1 MDATPQHAFNPTTY
15 SAVKLDGVDSLGKL
29 RDDLIEFYRPANSQE
44 LFAINRIA
52 LAQQTLLL
60 VARIENGLFDV
71 FLNEGCRSRSVP
83 ELAPHLVGGDQKIV
97 AEHTRN
103 ALLTVGMCSVNAR
116 SKEVALFLRFQAQA
130 ERMYRRAVEE
140 FERLRKLRPK
150 AGAPA
155 PTLEPPSVSV
165 DDAASAMPRNRRPA
179 PSASPAA
186 SASRA
191 APKSTSPPSR
201 PAKIKDFTP
210 HARSIHTGAGV
221 PFPGAHRGRAHRRGT
236 GGRARRGAR
245 PQRRARAGQQGDGQ
259 AARRKSARASAS
271 CSTAPSRARSGARS
285 RASRQFAEAA
295 LRARLD
301 AEWLDLTLP
310 APGPRRGHLHPIT
323 RIQRELEELFISLG
337 FAVLD
342 GPEVET
348 EYHNFD
354 ALNIPA
360 DHPARDMQDTFWLED
375 GNLLRTHTSPVQVRG
390 MERLGPPLRMIA
402 PGRVFRNESVD
413 ASHEHTFYQLEGMMI
428 DRDVSVA
435 HLLYF
440 MKTLLTAIFHRDV
453 TVRLRPG
460 YFPFVEPGFEL
471 DIQCL
476 ICGGPGCPVCKQSGW
491 VELLPCGLVNPNVLR
506 MSGID
511 PEEWNGFAFGLGLT
525 RLVMM
530 RYGIDDIRQLQGG
543 DLRFLEQF

>member
-1 MDATPQHAFNPTTY
+1 MLDQRIRELESGFLARIAHARSPEELEAVRVAAFGRKEGAFNP
-15 SAVKLDGVDSLGKL
+15 
-29 RDDLIEFYRPANSQE
+29 
-44 LFAINRIA
+44 IA
-52 LAQQTLLL
+52 KEM
-60 VARIENGLFDV
+60 AR
-71 FLNEGCRSRSVP
+71 
-83 ELAPHLVGGDQKIV
+83 
-97 AEHTRN
+97 
-103 ALLTVGMCSVNAR
+103 
-116 SKEVALFLRFQAQA
+116 
-130 ERMYRRAVEE
+130 
-140 FERLRKLRPK
+140 
-150 AGAPA
+150 
-155 PTLEPPSVSV
+155 LEPEERKRTGMLLN
-165 DDAASAMPRNRRPA
+165 AAKQKLEQAID
-179 PSASPAA
+179 
-186 SASRA
+186 SR
-191 APKSTSPPSR
+191 K
-201 PAKIKDFTP
+201 
-210 HARSIHTGAGV
+210 
-221 PFPGAHRGRAHRRGT
+221 
-236 GGRARRGAR
+236 
-245 PQRRARAGQQGDGQ
+245 QQD
-259 AARRKSARASAS
+259 
-271 CSTAPSRARSGARS
+271 
-285 RASRQFAEAA
+285 AEAA
-295 LRARLD
+295 LKARLD
-301 AEWLDLTLP
+301 SEWVDLTLP
-310 APGPRRGHLHPIT
+310 APGSRRGRLHPIT
-323 RIQRELEELFISLG
+323 QIQRELEELFVSLG

-354 ALNIPA
+354 ALNIPP
-360 DHPARDMQDTFWLED
+360 DHPARDMQDTFWLEG

-390 MERLGPPLRMIA
+390 MEKLGPPLRMIA

-440 MKTLLTAIFHRDV
+440 MKTLLGAIFRRDV

-476 ICGGPGCPVCKQSGW
+476 ICGGQGCPVCKQSGW

-530 RYGIDDIRQLQGG
+530 RYGIDDIRLLQSG

>member
-1 MDATPQHAFNPTTY
+1 MHDSSIQEVESGALARIA
-15 SAVKLDGVDSLGKL
+15 SAGSLEELEAVRVQVLGRKGSLDQFFKQMGKL
-29 RDDLIEFYRPANSQE
+29 PASDRAAFGKTLNS
-44 LFAINRIA
+44 A
-52 LAQQTLLL
+52 
-60 VARIENGLFDV
+60 
-71 FLNEGCRSRSVP
+71 
-83 ELAPHLVGGDQKIV
+83 K
-97 AEHTRN
+97 
-103 ALLTVGMCSVNAR
+103 
-116 SKEVALFLRFQAQA
+116 QA
-130 ERMYRRAVEE
+130 V
-140 FERLRKLRPK
+140 
-150 AGAPA
+150 
-155 PTLEPPSVSV
+155 
-165 DDAASAMPRNRRPA
+165 DAAYE
-179 PSASPAA
+179 
-186 SASRA
+186 
-191 APKSTSPPSR
+191 
-201 PAKIKDFTP
+201 
-210 HARSIHTGAGV
+210 AR
-221 PFPGAHRGRAHRRGT
+221 
-236 GGRARRGAR
+236 
-245 PQRRARAGQQGDGQ
+245 
-259 AARRKSARASAS
+259 KKE
-271 CSTAPSRARSGARS
+271 
-285 RASRQFAEAA
+285 FAEAG
-295 LRARLD
+295 LRAKLD
-301 AEWLDLTLP
+301 REWVDLTLP
-310 APGPRRGHLHPIT
+310 APGHRRGHLHPIT

-360 DHPARDMQDTFWLED
+360 DHPARDMQDTFWLD
-375 GNLLRTHTSPVQVRG
+375 GGNLLRTHTSPVQVRG

-440 MKTLLTAIFHRDV
+440 MKTLLTAIFQREV

-476 ICGGPGCPVCKQSGW
+476 ICGGEGCPVCKQGGW

-511 PEEWNGFAFGLGLT
+511 PDEWNGFAFGLGLT

-530 RYGIDDIRQLQGG
+530 RYGIDDIRHLQGG